1 MLIKRGMM
9 AKVCIVGKE
18 EVKGANAIPVK
29 EDIFINTIRSI
40 KEFFK
45 IAAGNELV
53 VCLDHVEEAA
63 KKRKEF
69 ESSIIKVVAL
79 VSVLAVIAV
88 IISILNGN
96 FSAVI
101 SSLLLVVLLG
111 LLLVIISL
119 FKYYPAVDFE
129 SSKLGMKVKKEL
141 ELKEKKEKEQKGKKV
156 EKAETAQKNK
166 K

>member
-1 MLIKRGMM
+1 MLTKRDIM
-9 AKVCIVGKE
+9 AKVCIVGKGQ
-18 EVKGANAIPVK
+18 VKGANSIPVK
-29 EDIFINTIRSI
+29 EDIFITTIRSI

-53 VCLDHVEEAA
+53 VCLDHVEEAV

-96 FSAVI
+96 FSAVV

-156 EKAETAQKNK
+156 EKAEKSAQKK
-166 K
+166 